1 MSAHIRPLSA
11 VALAVLI
18 AVGAAACGGEEQDAG
33 AADPAPSAAAPDTVA
48 AAATS
53 EHEHGE
59 SAGAGAADLP
69 LDSLASL
76 ARTRAERMR
85 KAAGHFRQMK
95 KSVQASPELEEQMGT
110 PAQLDAAIETAD
122 LAAALAEDYAQLAE
136 RVGRAVADREVT
148 ARAGMEERLGGIR
161 SQMEKVGVALEEI
174 AGHVRALEDAVHG
187 RGGEGHAH

>member
-1 MSAHIRPLSA
+1 MSAHARPLSA
-11 VALAVLI
+11 VALAVLF
-18 AVGAAACGGEEQDAG
+18 AAGAAACGTPEREAG
-33 AADPAPSAAAPDTVA
+33 AES
-48 AAATS
+48 AATS
-53 EHEHGE
+53 EEAP
-59 SAGAGAADLP
+59 SASAAHADAEGAHSAAADLP

-122 LAAALAEDYAQLAE
+122 LAAALAEEYAQLAE
-136 RVGRAVADREVT
+136 RVGRAAADREVT
-148 ARAGMEERLGGIR
+148 ARPGMEERLGGIR
-161 SQMEKVGVALEEI
+161 IQMEKVGVALEEI